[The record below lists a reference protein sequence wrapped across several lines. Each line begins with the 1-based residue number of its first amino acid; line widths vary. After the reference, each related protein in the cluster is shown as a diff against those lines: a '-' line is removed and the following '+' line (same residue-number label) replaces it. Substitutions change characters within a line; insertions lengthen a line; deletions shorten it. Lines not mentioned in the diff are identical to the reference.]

1 MYIILNIIIF
11 NIMLNIDQITNIME
25 VITGN
30 KTSHHGP
37 SIEKKLMLWAI
48 DVPHMPKQREAKM

>member
-1 MYIILNIIIF
+1 MKLTKALALFIF
-11 NIMLNIDQITNIME
+11 NYKALILYLCMK
-25 VITGN
+25 VKKRK

-37 SIEKKLMLWAI
+37 SIVKELMLWAI